1 MLNLI
6 VTAFLLANIFR
17 SLEHSVG
24 TWSICHKVCIS
35 LLRHSPNV
43 NWSTHSNVSANS
55 PPEDSMCT
63 CIHLQLFKQVTIYC
77 IPHITRECNRNIKHY
92 AKTILGASSTLEL

>member
-6 VTAFLLANIFR
+6 VTTFLLANIFR

-63 CIHLQLFKQVTIYC
+63 CNYLNKLPYT
-77 IPHITRECNRNIKHY
+77 
-92 AKTILGASSTLEL
+92 ASLTLLENVIEV